1 MFLIDGLNISFLH
14 LNITQQFVP
23 GIQNNLFVLFFPQ
36 ELYSECDKLRQTVC
50 QMASESEDNDS
61 SLGKN
66 KIHHSIHLS
75 FPWHWMAES

>member
-23 GIQNNLFVLFFPQ
+23 GIQNIFLFFLFFPQ

-66 KIHHSIHLS
+66 EIHHSIHLS
-75 FPWHWMAES
+75 FP